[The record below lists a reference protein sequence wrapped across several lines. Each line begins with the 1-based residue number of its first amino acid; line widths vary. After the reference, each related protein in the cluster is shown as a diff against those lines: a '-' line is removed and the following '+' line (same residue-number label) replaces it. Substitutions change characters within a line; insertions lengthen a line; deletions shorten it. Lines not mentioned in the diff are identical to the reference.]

1 MNNNDQLNLLR
12 IFALVSGILNIAY
25 ALGWSGY
32 TIIGGL
38 VTCGFGCL
46 FGAVPVLNIIA
57 AIMDFI
63 VYSRLTNLNR
73 SGTYSSMQFAGVFDI
88 ISVLTGNIFS
98 MCFGIVMLIVL
109 NNEEAKQYL
118 REKQIY

>member
-38 VTCGFGCL
+38 ITCGFGCL

>member
-118 REKQIY
+118 REKQIN

>member
-1 MNNNDQLNLLR
+1 MNSNDQLNLLR

-38 VTCGFGCL
+38 ITCGFGCL

>member
-38 VTCGFGCL
+38 ITCGFGCL

-109 NNEEAKQYL
+109 NNDEAKQYL

>member
-38 VTCGFGCL
+38 ITCGFGCL

-57 AIMDFI
+57 AVMDFI

>member
-38 VTCGFGCL
+38 ITCGFGCL

-63 VYSRLTNLNR
+63 VYSRLTSLNR